1 MFGMIHR
8 SARDMVLELFG
19 QVAWDQILD
28 EAGLDDGAFV
38 SAQSY
43 PDEVT
48 FRLITA
54 AAGKAGLTV
63 DQTLQ
68 AFGRH
73 WIKAAEKGPYANVMR
88 MLGSSLLESL
98 MNLDRMHASI
108 QIAMPGAQLPQ
119 FAVVSH
125 DEQSIEIAYHSRRAG
140 LEQFVCG
147 LLEGL
152 MERFHLQG
160 SVGFSG
166 SVGEARMFTMTFADP
181 VNA

>member
-8 SARDMVLELFG
+8 SARDMVLEHFG
-19 QVAWDQILD
+19 QVAWDEILGD
-28 EAGLDDGAFV
+28 TGLDDGAFV

-48 FRLITA
+48 FRLITTA
-54 AAGKAGLTV
+54 AAKAGLTV
-63 DQTLQ
+63 DQTLH

-73 WIKAAEKGPYANVMR
+73 WIKAADQGPYANVMR
-88 MLGSSLLESL
+88 ILGGSLLESL

-119 FAVVSH
+119 FTVVSQ
-125 DEQSIEIAYHSRRAG
+125 DSRSIELAYHSQRAG

-152 MERFHLQG
+152 MERFHEQG
-160 SVGFSG
+160 SIEFSG
-166 SVGEARMFTMTFADP
+166 SVGDARMFTVTFAAP

>member
-8 SARDMVLELFG
+8 SARDMVLKLFG
-19 QVAWDQILD
+19 PVAWDQILD

-48 FRLITA
+48 FRLITTA
-54 AAGKAGLTV
+54 ATKAGLTV
-63 DQTLQ
+63 DETLQ

-73 WIKAAEKGPYANVMR
+73 WIEAADEGPYANVMR
-88 MLGSSLLESL
+88 VLGSSLLESL

-125 DEQSIEIAYHSRRAG
+125 DEQTIELAYYSRRAG

-152 MERFHLQG
+152 MGRFHQQG

-166 SVGEARMFTMTFADP
+166 MVGEARMFTVTLAAP